1 MPELLNLK
9 TSHFELSVW
18 AKDVTESLALLAK
31 THVGRNIDVP
41 PSSIRF
47 SPALKVLYVTPPTE
61 AALTEQPLSELT
73 LPALLFFENKQYE
86 FEFLFFNG
94 VNTTTHSPAIIHRLL
109 NVEEGFHYKRGS
121 LRGSVN
127 FGNDIGWFRLGLR
140 YQIAGREVT
149 QYLSFEVQPV
159 KMAMVHD
166 LEGIHST
173 IDAYYPL
180 WRFSFVQKTDQEL
193 AKSRKPHERF
203 PLLWLAHFQR
213 LRTDLEAGIKRICNA
228 PHTRLLPY
236 QHHVRAERLR
246 GRLSPKLEERVTGH
260 LNKGETR
267 HRYQITGQRLS
278 LDTPENRFVK
288 MVLIRCSQDITRFK
302 KRAEQD
308 SLSPERGRLS
318 ESFFAELDDWKRPLN
333 QLLNRPLFAE
343 VGAFDGQASESL
355 VLHQRD
361 GYAGVYRIWQELKL
375 YLDLFGRHASISM
388 KSVAELYEVWCLLEM
403 RRLLLALGFTEK
415 THHRALLK
423 DNGLEKNL
431 IDGIGAAFHLERADG
446 INIRLAHEPVFRRT
460 NAPSFGK
467 IYSWTTVQKPDI
479 FLEATFP
486 DKERVQW
493 IFDAKYRI
501 ADDGKGT
508 DYAPDDAIN
517 QMHRYRDAL
526 IYINQANDGEP
537 EKSRPILGAFVLY
550 PGWFEEANTINPYQD
565 AIEAVGIGGFPL
577 LPGRDNQWLRDFL
590 VGRFGD
596 RNVTY
601 PIPEADQYFVEESAR
616 IGTMGMQQ
624 VRYSD
629 LTLAASMGPVKGLD
643 KDYLQRFKE
652 GAAKW
657 YHIRLSET
665 EKKSIAR
672 NTMREVRYCAIAVY
686 HGGGSERIITH
697 IYEVKSVKL
706 VKRCNMTIHQAGK
719 VDSGN
724 DKEYWLLELGYA
736 RPLAQAFSMKGL
748 RSFRFQLTNAKEL
761 LVAKNWDDLPK
772 RYMLVR

>member
-1 MPELLNLK
+1 MPDVLTLK
-9 TSHFELSVW
+9 TAHFELTVW
-18 AKDVTESLALLAK
+18 TKDIDKPQALLVK
-31 THVGRNIDVP
+31 THAVRGALSP
-41 PSSIRF
+41 LGTLRF
-47 SPALKVLYVTPPTE
+47 NPALLVEHVIPTTPLPEVAKPITEWVLPK
-61 AALTEQPLSELT
+61 A
-73 LPALLFFENKQYE
+73 LFFENKQYE

-94 VNTTTHSPAIIHRLL
+94 VNITTHSPVIIHRLSSI
-109 NVEEGFHYKRGS
+109 EEGFHYKRRS

-159 KMAMVHD
+159 KMAMAHD

-173 IDAYYPL
+173 IDAFYPL

-213 LRTDLEAGIKRICNA
+213 LRTDLEKVIKRICNA

-260 LNKGETR
+260 LNKCETR

-278 LDTPENRFVK
+278 LDTPENRFIK

-318 ESFFAELDDWKRPLN
+318 ESFFAELDNWKRPLD

-343 VGAFDGQASESL
+343 VGTFDGQASESL

-423 DNGLEKNL
+423 DNGFEKNL

-508 DYAPDDAIN
+508 DYAPDYSGPQNPD
-517 QMHRYRDAL
+517 
-526 IYINQANDGEP
+526 
-537 EKSRPILGAFVLY
+537 SRLR
-550 PGWFEEANTINPYQD
+550 WC
-565 AIEAVGIGGFPL
+565 
-577 LPGRDNQWLRDFL
+577 LP
-590 VGRFGD
+590 
-596 RNVTY
+596 
-601 PIPEADQYFVEESAR
+601 
-616 IGTMGMQQ
+616 
-624 VRYSD
+624 
-629 LTLAASMGPVKGLD
+629 
-643 KDYLQRFKE
+643 
-652 GAAKW
+652 
-657 YHIRLSET
+657 
-665 EKKSIAR
+665 
-672 NTMREVRYCAIAVY
+672 
-686 HGGGSERIITH
+686 
-697 IYEVKSVKL
+697 
-706 VKRCNMTIHQAGK
+706 
-719 VDSGN
+719 
-724 DKEYWLLELGYA
+724 
-736 RPLAQAFSMKGL
+736 
-748 RSFRFQLTNAKEL
+748 
-761 LVAKNWDDLPK
+761 
-772 RYMLVR
+772 